1 MPNLDSYLPDFD
13 DLDTMGKASAQAKY
27 EANEIKTQLESYIAQ
42 CVRQSYTNQ
51 SYWVAGKPPTQSY
64 IENTVKVIG
73 NTPEDATRISGLQEQ
88 YRSKWRT
95 YEECRALL
103 DSMKDRISAFQTLSS
118 NKRAGF

>member
-1 MPNLDSYLPDFD
+1 MPNLENYLPDFD

-27 EANEIKTQLESYIAQ
+27 EANVLKNKLESYIAM
-42 CVRQSYTNQ
+42 CVKLAYTNQ
-51 SYWVAGKPPTQSY
+51 AYWVNSKPPTQSY

-73 NTPEDATRISGLQEQ
+73 NTPEDAVIIADLQEQ
-88 YRSKWRT
+88 YREKWRI

-103 DSMKDRISAFQTLSS
+103 DSMKDKISAFQTLSS